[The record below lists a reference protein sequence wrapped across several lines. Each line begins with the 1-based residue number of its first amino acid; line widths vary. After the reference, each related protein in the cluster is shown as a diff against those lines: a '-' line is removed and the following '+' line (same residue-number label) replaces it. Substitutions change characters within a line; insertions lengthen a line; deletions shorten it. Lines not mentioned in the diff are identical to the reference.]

1 MRSVSLKR
9 GAFFTRHFKYLL
21 DLRFQPQRSR
31 RMHLF
36 KDENLILPY
45 PGKHKQDIALAWV
58 YPNSYSIGMSGLGY
72 QLIWWLLE
80 QEPDVKVRRTFT
92 DQQEPN
98 WQQSDLI
105 GFTLSWELDYANII
119 QLLRQ
124 ASIPALASERDDDTP
139 IVFGGGPVLTANPEP
154 FAEFFD
160 VILLG
165 DAEVTI
171 PNLVSAWRTARSLAT
186 RTERLRHLSNV
197 DGLYVPSCYR
207 YVLEDE
213 RGPLT
218 RIEPAFDNVPEYPRK
233 QAFNAPEHYAA
244 HSVILSPEGGWGDKF
259 LLELVRSCPQE
270 CRFCLASFLT
280 RPFRF
285 PSVDTALAKIELAL
299 KHTSRVG
306 LLGPSVTEHPQF
318 SELAAALLTKT
329 DLEISIA
336 SIRMDTI
343 DPLILKMLVA
353 LKQRSVTIALE
364 SGSER
369 LRTIMKKNLT
379 EAEIW
384 QGMDIIAA
392 SGIEQVKFYGIVGL
406 PGEIE
411 DDLAETVRLLTAIKK
426 KYKQLRIVFG
436 VSSFV
441 PKAQT
446 PFQWSARDQDCA
458 RKLEFARK
466 NLAKIG
472 IDVRAESHNW
482 SDVQTYLSRSDR
494 RVTPKLLEIAE
505 SSGKLGSWKKLFRS
519 EPEFC
524 PSSEFY
530 VFRNIPQDEFLPWS
544 HLLDAP
550 RKAILDRHRQAA
562 DSLIV

>member
-1 MRSVSLKR
+1 
-9 GAFFTRHFKYLL
+9 
-21 DLRFQPQRSR
+21 
-31 RMHLF
+31 MHLF

-45 PGKHKQDIALAWV
+45 PGKHKRDMELAWV
-58 YPNSYSIGMSGLGY
+58 YPNTYSIGMSGLGY

-80 QEPDVKVRRTFT
+80 QEPDLTVKRAFT
-92 DQQEPN
+92 DQQEN
-98 WQQSDLI
+98 GWQSAELM
-105 GFTLSWELDYANII
+105 GFTLSWELDYANIL

-124 ASIPALASERDDDTP
+124 AGVPLLSSLRVDSAPFI
-139 IVFGGGPVLTANPEP
+139 FGGGPVLTANPEP
-154 FAEFFD
+154 FADFFD

-171 PNLVSAWRTARSLAT
+171 PNLVAAWRRVRSLPT
-186 RTERLRHLSNV
+186 RMERLRELAKI
-197 DGLYVPSCYR
+197 DGLYVPSYYR
-207 YVLEDE
+207 YVLDDPK
-213 RGPLT
+213 GPIQK
-218 RIEPAFDNVPEYPRK
+218 IEPLYDDLPEYPRK
-233 QAFNAPEHYAA
+233 QAFSAPDDYAA
-244 HSVILSPEGGWGDKF
+244 HSVILSPSGGWGDMF

-285 PSVDTALAKIELAL
+285 PTVETALSKIELAR
-299 KHTSRVG
+299 KHTRRVG
-306 LLGPSVTEHPQF
+306 LLGPSVTEHPHF
-318 SELAAALLTKT
+318 SELAASLLKMT
-329 DLEISIA
+329 DLELSIS

-369 LRTIMKKNLT
+369 LRSIMKKNLSET
-379 EAEIW
+379 QIW
-384 QGMDIIAA
+384 QAMDIIAA

-411 DDLAETVRLLTAIKK
+411 DDLLETVRLLTAIKK
-426 KYKQLRIVFG
+426 RYKNLRIVFG

-446 PFQWSARDQDCA
+446 PFQWSPRDQDCA
-458 RKLEFARK
+458 RKLEYVRK
-466 NLAKIG
+466 NLAKVG

-482 SDVQTYLSRSDR
+482 SDVQAYLSRSDR
-494 RVTPKLLEIAE
+494 RVSKGLLEIAE

-519 EPEFC
+519 EPESC
-524 PSSEFY
+524 PSADFY
-530 VFRNIPQDEFLPWS
+530 VFRHIPQDEFLPWS

-550 RKAILDRHRQAA
+550 RKGILDRHRQAA
-562 DSLIV
+562 ESLMM

>member
-1 MRSVSLKR
+1 
-9 GAFFTRHFKYLL
+9 
-21 DLRFQPQRSR
+21 
-31 RMHLF
+31 MHLF

-45 PGKHKQDIALAWV
+45 PGKQEQDIDLAWV

-80 QEPDVKVRRTFT
+80 QEPDLFVRRAFT
-92 DQQEPN
+92 DQQESG
-98 WQQSDLI
+98 WQHSEMI
-105 GFTLSWELDYANII
+105 GFTLSWELDYANIL
-119 QLLRQ
+119 QLLQQ
-124 ASIPALASERDDDTP
+124 AGVPLLASARDENAP
-139 IVFGGGPVLTANPEP
+139 LVFGGGPVLTANPEP

-171 PNLVSAWRTARSLAT
+171 PNLVAAWRTARSLPT
-186 RTERLRHLSNV
+186 RAEKLKHLAMI

-207 YVLEDE
+207 YVLSEQ
-213 RGPLT
+213 RGAIE
-218 RIEPAFDNVPEYPRK
+218 RIEPIYDGIPEYPRK
-233 QAFNAPEHYAA
+233 QAFSAPSDYAA
-244 HSVILSPEGGWGDKF
+244 HSVILSHSGGWGDMF

-285 PSVDTALAKIELAL
+285 PSVETALEKIDLAL
-299 KHTSRVG
+299 KQTKRVG
-306 LLGPSVTEHPQF
+306 LLGPSVTEHPHF
-318 SELAAALLTKT
+318 SELAQALLTRPE
-329 DLEISIA
+329 LEVSIA

-343 DPLILKMLVA
+343 DPLILKMLVV

-369 LRTIMKKNLT
+369 LRSIMKKNLT

-411 DDLAETVRLLTAIKK
+411 DDLQETVRLLTAIKK
-426 KYKQLRIVFG
+426 RYKQLRIIFG

-446 PFQWSARDQDCA
+446 PFQWSGRDRDCA
-458 RKLEFARK
+458 RKLEFVRK
-466 NLAKIG
+466 NLAKVG
-472 IDVRAESHNW
+472 VDVRAESHNW
-482 SDVQTYLSRSDR
+482 SDVQAYLSRSDR
-494 RVTPKLLEIAE
+494 RVAPMLLEIAQ

-519 EPEFC
+519 EPESC
-524 PSSEFY
+524 PSSDFY
-530 VFRNIPQDEFLPWS
+530 VFRQIPPDEFLPWS

-562 DSLIV
+562 EI